1 MAAQCVHEYL
11 VLTIVCVTIYI
22 RPSQPKPYPED
33 VEKRLIHNDILDLGG
48 VTARIHAYQQGIR

>member
-11 VLTIVCVTIYI
+11 VLTIVCVTIYT
-22 RPSQPKPYPED
+22 SQSAQAISRGRRE
-33 VEKRLIHNDILDLGG
+33 RLIHNDILDLGG